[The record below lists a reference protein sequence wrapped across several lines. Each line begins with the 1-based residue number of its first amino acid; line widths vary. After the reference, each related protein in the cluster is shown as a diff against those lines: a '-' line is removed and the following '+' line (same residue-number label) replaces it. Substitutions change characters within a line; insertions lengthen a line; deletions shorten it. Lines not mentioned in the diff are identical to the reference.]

1 MVINFV
7 LLDKEK
13 YKDLKVVVSNLFV
26 FVKNMYFVVVI
37 ICEFV

>member
-13 YKDLKVVVSNLFV
+13 YKDLKVVVNIFFS
-26 FVKNMYFVVVI
+26 FVKNIYFVVVM